1 MCRNPE
7 VRMGKKGKK
16 AAARA
21 AEEANGAGDVA
32 PAAADIPAS
41 QEKRL
46 SGNWQGTNH
55 PSNHPSFPNSTTT
68 QLISG
73 IFSKLRHMEESA
85 TPGSDTHR
93 NLTFRSAPAKR
104 DNWVEDG
111 KAVQKDDS
119 TAQPSP
125 ESKKPPPAA
134 ASSPSPPPSSE
145 GKGKATQKEQ
155 PAAEKHSWI
164 PASAE
169 SGTPSSAKRSPSSSK
184 GGAKWKAGKSAQSW
198 ITADGQKAAEQGK
211 AGGETP
217 SFDLQITDVD
227 TPLKNI
233 LTSAQIE
240 ALSVAVPKVELH
252 AHLSGSIRESTLEE
266 LLVAQGGLAPASDTS
281 PCPCIGVPHCRPRPP
296 TPLPFNL
303 RL

>member
-1 MCRNPE
+1 
-7 VRMGKKGKK
+7 MGKKGKK

-55 PSNHPSFPNSTTT
+55 PSFPSSTTTKLNST

-85 TPGSDTHR
+85 TPGSDTHTHR
-93 NLTFRSAPAKR
+93 NLTFRPAPAKR

-134 ASSPSPPPSSE
+134 ASPPSPPPSSE

-155 PAAEKHSWI
+155 PAVEKHSWI

-266 LLVAQGGLAPASDTS
+266 LLVAQGGLAPASNTS
-281 PCPCIGVPHCRPRPP
+281 PCPCTGVLNSHPRPP